1 FHGDGLRVV
10 DGGGWAGPG
19 AQYRPAIRALPFAVK
34 RFPKAGSAT
43 GRGTRKDKP
52 SPSELSSWAAPAD
65 NPIKLLTGA
74 CKNCF
79 DSCSSLTARER
90 TTAPTIVERI
100 VMALPLDSSPSA
112 PPTQLPSN
120 SIATLSSSDK
130 TEVAFHSHGPPG
142 FH

>member
-1 FHGDGLRVV
+1 MRV
-10 DGGGWAGPG
+10 GWAW
-19 AQYRPAIRALPFAVK
+19 RAISSSDTRSSFCCEEVSEG
-34 RFPKAGSAT
+34 RFST
-43 GRGTRKDKP
+43 GRGTRQDKP
-52 SPSELSSWAAPAD
+52 SSSELSFWAAPAD

-100 VMALPLDSSPSA
+100 VVALPLGSSPSA